1 MFNDKITAKIT
12 RGTLSLALVFL
23 LIEFFDEL
31 HYGIQ
36 TAVLPALRADLGLS
50 YAQIGLLLG
59 LPKVIG
65 TLIEPLLM
73 LLGDT
78 ALRKRLVLGGGLAIV
93 LSLVLVAGASS
104 FPVVLF
110 AFIVSYPASGA
121 FVSLSQATLMDL
133 NPGREPQG
141 MARWSVAGSFG
152 NLLGPLLVAGG
163 FALALGWRW
172 AYLAL
177 ATFALILTLVVL
189 PRPFPAHPVAQTAPG
204 VTRSGMLREILDN
217 LWAAIRNLRLLR
229 WLVLLELSGLLL
241 DVFTGYAALYLTD
254 VAGFSPAQ
262 ASLAIGALMLA
273 SLASDLVLI
282 PLLERVPGRT
292 VVRLSATASIFI
304 YAAWLLAPW
313 LLAKLVLLVAV
324 RFSTI
329 GWYQVLQGEAY
340 AAAPGR
346 SGTVMALT
354 SAAGILGGG
363 LTWLVGW
370 TAGQAGLPVAM
381 GLLLLGP
388 LSLAL
393 FVPRTQKK
401 D

>member
-1 MFNDKITAKIT
+1 
-12 RGTLSLALVFL
+12 
-23 LIEFFDEL
+23 
-31 HYGIQ
+31 
-36 TAVLPALRADLGLS
+36 
-50 YAQIGLLLG
+50 
-59 LPKVIG
+59 
-65 TLIEPLLM
+65 M

-93 LSLVLVAGASS
+93 LSLVLAAGASS
-104 FPVVLF
+104 FPVVLI

-229 WLVLLELSGLLL
+229 WLVLLELSDLLL

-304 YAAWLLAPW
+304 YAAW

>member
-1 MFNDKITAKIT
+1 MFNEKVTVKIT
-12 RGTLSLALVFL
+12 RGALSLVLVFL

-31 HYGIQ
+31 HYGVQ
-36 TAVLPALRADLGLS
+36 TAMLPALRADLGLS
-50 YAQIGLLLG
+50 YSQVGLWLG
-59 LPKVIG
+59 LPVVIG

-78 ALRKRLVLGGGLAIV
+78 GLRKRLVVGGGLAIA
-93 LSLVLVAGASS
+93 LSLLLVAGARS
-104 FPVVLF
+104 FPVVLL
-110 AFIVSYPASGA
+110 AFCVSYPASGA

-172 AYLAL
+172 VYLMLAL
-177 ATFALILTLVVL
+177 FALLLTLVVL
-189 PRPFPAHPVAQTAPG
+189 PRPFPTHLAEQT
-204 VTRSGMLREILDN
+204 TTDRTKSGMYLEITNN

-229 WLVLLELSGLLL
+229 WLVLLELSNLLL
-241 DVFTGYAALYLTD
+241 DVFTGYAALYLID
-254 VAGFSPAQ
+254 VTGFTPAQ
-262 ASLAIGALMLA
+262 ASLAVGALMLA
-273 SLASDLVLI
+273 SLASDLLLI

-313 LLAKLVLLVAV
+313 PLVKMVLLVAV

-329 GWYQVLQGEAY
+329 GWYQVIQGEAY

-363 LTWLVGW
+363 LIWLVGW
-370 TAGQAGLPVAM
+370 AAGLAGLPLAM

-393 FVPRTQKK
+393 FVPKAVSGQ
-401 D
+401 